1 MVVMTGSL
9 PLIMRVMI
17 MVQAQASAETIGK
30 NAAGWNA
37 LEPGR
42 RMISTPI
49 NPTAVASQRRTPTLS
64 ARNTIE
70 SAVTNSGETKPVAE
84 ASAIGR
90 NRKPEMKNS
99 EDASSATPRISCRP
113 RRSVRNAYSGEPGSI
128 AGDMISANARNLI
141 QAISI
146 EGSVAERYFA
156 VTSEAPRN
164 TVDARISAMPRNGR
178 SARAG
183 AVRTAG
189 FFSGRGNGVL
199 SSLAAAAGG
208 GVKAELRREIIESSE
223 PLKTIIGVTRQG
235 PKTGS
240 RYARLHA
247 AATFTRLIPAQRLRR
262 CRWRSRAK
270 RGVSKDVGTSALMV
284 RDGARAPPHHEE
296 PTASAGP

>member
-49 NPTAVASQRRTPTLS
+49 NPTAVASQRRRPTRS
-64 ARNTIE
+64 PRKTID

-99 EDASSATPRISCRP
+99 EDANSATPRITCRP
-113 RRSVRNAYSGEPGSI
+113 GRRECKAYNGEPGII
-128 AGDMISANARNLI
+128 AGDMISANTRNLI

-146 EGSVAERYFA
+146 QGRPAERCFA
-156 VTSEAPRN
+156 VASEAPRN
-164 TVDARISAMPRNGR
+164 TGAARISAMPRNGR

-183 AVRTAG
+183 AARATD
-189 FFSGRGNGVL
+189 FFSGNGNGAL

-208 GVKAELRREIIESSE
+208 GVNAELGGNYR
-223 PLKTIIGVTRQG
+223 IG
-235 PKTGS
+235 
-240 RYARLHA
+240 
-247 AATFTRLIPAQRLRR
+247 
-262 CRWRSRAK
+262 
-270 RGVSKDVGTSALMV
+270 
-284 RDGARAPPHHEE
+284 
-296 PTASAGP
+296 